1 MTRFFDRQIGRWGLG
16 AVRWLMIGGLGPAW
30 VCGAEREV
38 DVVVYGGTAAGIAAA
53 VQVKRMGRSVVVIE
67 PSDRIGG
74 LTTGGLG
81 QTDIG
86 NKAAIGGI
94 AREFYQGV
102 RRYYDDPQAWKWQK
116 REEYKDNGQTR
127 TDREEPA
134 MWTFEPSA
142 ALTVLQG
149 WVQRDGIEVIYG
161 RRLDRSGATRSG
173 ERGRGVEWEGGRIR
187 RILLEGGDSFRALQ
201 FIDAGY
207 EGDLAAV
214 AGVSYVVGR
223 EANAEFGETLN
234 GVQVRNAKHHQL
246 VPGVSAYRIAGDAGS
261 GLLPGIDPK
270 GPGEEGAGD
279 ARVQGYCFR
288 MCLTDHPDN
297 RIPFAKPAGYEPLR
311 YELLLRNFEA
321 GERGMPWINSPMPNR
336 KTDTNN
342 RAGFSTDFIGQN
354 YAYPEASYAER
365 ERIVAAHLEY
375 QQGLMWTLA
384 NHDRV
389 PAGIRKEF
397 ARWGMCKD
405 EFRDGAGWQ
414 KQLYIREARR
424 IRGMLVMHQGHCQG
438 RERAADPVGMAAY
451 TMDSH
456 NVQRYVDAEGFA
468 RNEGDV
474 QVGGFPP
481 YPIGYGAIL
490 PKASECL
497 NLSVPVCLSAT
508 HIAFGSIRMEPVFM
522 VLGQSAAT
530 AAVLAIESGKPLQEV
545 DRARL
550 SERLLADKQVLEWK
564 GGGGSGERVELKGAH
579 QDDLAAGFE
588 GFQNHSVAAKSFVG
602 VGYRHDG
609 NEGKGAQ
616 RAVFKVMC
624 KAAGRY
630 EVRLWY
636 PPNANRATNVPVSVK
651 SSAGEKRMLIDQ
663 RRVDAAGAFR
673 VLCTVNVGV
682 GETVEVTVS
691 NAETDGYVVVD
702 AVELNPVK

>member
-1 MTRFFDRQIGRWGLG
+1 MKRFLVKR
-16 AVRWLMIGGLGPAW
+16 VRTVGSMVVRFSVIGGLLGGVA
-30 VCGAEREV
+30 CGVEREV
-38 DVVVYGGTAAGIAAA
+38 DVLIYGGTAAGIAAA

-94 AREFYQGV
+94 AREFYEGV
-102 RRYYDDPQAWKWQK
+102 RRHYDQPSVWKWQ
-116 REEYKDNGQTR
+116 RPEEYKDNGQTR
-127 TDREEPA
+127 TERQEAA

-142 ALTVLQG
+142 AMSVLQG
-149 WVQRDGIEVIYG
+149 WVKRDGIEVVYG
-161 RRLDRSGATRSG
+161 KRIDRAGARRSG
-173 ERGRGVEWEGGRIR
+173 ERGRGVEMEGGRIR
-187 RILLEGGDSFRALQ
+187 RIVLEGGDAFRASQ

-223 EANAEFGETLN
+223 ESNAEFGETLN
-234 GVQVRNAKHHQL
+234 GVQVKNAKHHQL
-246 VPGVSAYRIAGDAGS
+246 VARVSAYRVAGDRES
-261 GLLPGIDPK
+261 GLLPGIDPN
-270 GPGEEGAGD
+270 GPGEEGGGD
-279 ARVQGYCFR
+279 GRVQGYCFR
-288 MCLTDHPDN
+288 MCLTDHPEN
-297 RIPFAKPAGYEPLR
+297 RIPFEKPVGYDPLR

-354 YAYPEASYAER
+354 YAYPEASYLER
-365 ERIVAAHLEY
+365 ERIIAAHLEY
-375 QQGLMWTLA
+375 QKGLMWTLA
-384 NHDRV
+384 NHERV
-389 PAGIRKEF
+389 PDPIRKEF

-405 EFRDGAGWQ
+405 EFTDGAGWQ
-414 KQLYIREARR
+414 RQLYIREARR
-424 IRGMLVMHQGHCQG
+424 IRGELVMHQGHCQG
-438 RERAADPVGMAAY
+438 RERVADPVGMAAY

-456 NVQRYVDAEGFA
+456 HVQRYVDAEGFA

-490 PKASECL
+490 PKASECS

-530 AAVLAIESGKPLQEV
+530 AAVLAIEGGSTLQGV
-545 DRARL
+545 DRKRLGERL
-550 SERLLADKQVLEWK
+550 SADKQVLEWK
-564 GGGGSGERVELKGAH
+564 GGGGAGEPVVLKGAH
-579 QDDLAAGFE
+579 QDDPAAVLE
-588 GFQNHSVAAKSFVG
+588 GFQNVSVSAKSFVG
-602 VGYRHDG
+602 AGYRHDG
-609 NEGKGAQ
+609 NAEKGAQ
-616 RAVFKVMC
+616 RARFKV
-624 KAAGRY
+624 KVSRSGRF

-636 PPNANRATNVPVSVK
+636 PPNANRATNVPVSVRFEG
-651 SSAGEKRMLIDQ
+651 GEKVVKIDQ
-663 RRVDAAGAFR
+663 RRVDAGGAFR
-673 VLCTVNVGV
+673 VLCVLDLTEGSV
-682 GETVEVTVS
+682 VEVLVS
-691 NAETDGYVVVD
+691 NEGTDGFVVVD
-702 AVELNPVK
+702 AVELSPAR